1 MVCKY
6 LGLFGHVETRFHCRS
21 IPFTRRNMASL
32 DIVYSMALDMFWGL
46 YLHIH
51 LSYIYIIYINMLND
65 KKVRQQWDVRL
76 VISLSCLRPL
86 HHFPSH
92 FFIANQIVLQNI
104 SPPGQEMGQ
113 ALVSNTADNA
123 KNLSY
128 SYCLERK
135 IY

>member
-1 MVCKY
+1 MQKH
-6 LGLFGHVETRFHCRS
+6 GIFGHSIFYGFGYVLRFVPTYTY
-21 IPFTRRNMASL
+21 I
-32 DIVYSMALDMFWGL
+32 
-46 YLHIH
+46 
-51 LSYIYIIYINMLND
+51 IYIIYIHMLND

-76 VISLSCLRPL
+76 VISLSCLQPL
-86 HHFPSH
+86 HHFTSH